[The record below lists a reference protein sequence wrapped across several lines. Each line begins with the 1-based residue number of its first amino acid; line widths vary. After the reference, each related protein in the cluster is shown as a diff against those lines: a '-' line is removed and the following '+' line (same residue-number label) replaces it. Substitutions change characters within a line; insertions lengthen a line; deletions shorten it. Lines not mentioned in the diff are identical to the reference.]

1 MQELWDGGRFYLDVN
16 LKEEDQKQARLQRVT
31 LLPDV
36 FQTSFTRQVLEYIEI
51 ISTFMLFLLEYLAI
65 L

>member
-1 MQELWDGGRFYLDVN
+1 MQELWDEGRFYVDVN

-36 FQTSFTRQVLEYIEI
+36 FQIRLTARSR
-51 ISTFMLFLLEYLAI
+51 SS
-65 L
+65 

>member
-1 MQELWDGGRFYLDVN
+1 LQELWDGGRFYLDVN